1 MAPQAS
7 QFSIFILVLEAIII
21 SGIIFYQLYISLNI
35 YKNISSFKSI
45 FSFKLIVNNEN
56 RMPQVEIEGSRANST
71 MLKIKENINK
81 YLTNN
86 FGADIN
92 FSIIK
97 DMIER
102 EVEVKE
108 EEISN
113 TISTPLY
120 LGLAGA
126 MTGIILGLIS
136 MPSLSGARFN
146 EGIDALINGVK
157 LAMTASLFGLLL
169 TTILSSVFYKNA
181 KNKVLVEKSDQLSYL
196 TAELL
201 PELIK
206 GEVSEITGLKRS
218 LDNFSRDAKTL
229 TESISDSVSKTHDSI
244 KDQLD
249 VLEKVESI
257 GLKKIV
263 NANVTLLS
271 KLDENMSAFNAFAD
285 YLILMKSI
293 SENLSNFSE
302 RTSDID
308 TVINKID
315 TNIEES
321 NRLSQFLTSHF
332 DKIKKSGS
340 FAEEALQQSEAAF
353 SQAINALKLQITT
366 KIAEIGNMSIVTE
379 STLRD
384 ALSGIGKSLQGI
396 TENHIN
402 KLNEAYEKSI
412 PNFNNLEKLSSIETQ
427 MNLNNEYLKELA
439 KGSNAKVSESLLGL
453 NESIKNLNDNLRI
466 IIEKKPERNIFK
478 RFFSKLFFRKS
489 PKNKLA

>member
-1 MAPQAS
+1 MAS

-21 SGIIFYQLYISLNI
+21 SVIIFYQLYISLNI

-45 FSFKLIVNNEN
+45 FSSKLIVNNEN
-56 RMPQVEIEGSRANST
+56 EMPQVEIEGTRAGST

-136 MPSLSGARFN
+136 MPSLSGNHFN

-157 LAMTASLFGLLL
+157 LAMTASLVGLLL

-181 KNKVLVEKSDQLSYL
+181 KNKILTEKSDQLSYL

-218 LDNFSRDAKTL
+218 LDNFSREAKTL

-285 YLILMKSI
+285 YLSLMKSI
-293 SENLSNFSE
+293 SENLSNFSS
-302 RTSDID
+302 RTSDIN
-308 TVINKID
+308 TVVNKID

-321 NRLSQFLTSHF
+321 NRLSQFLTAHF

-340 FAEEALQQSEAAF
+340 YAEEALQQSEAAF
-353 SQAINALKLQITT
+353 TQAINALQLQITK
-366 KIAEIGNMSIVTE
+366 KIQEIGNMSIVTE
-379 STLRD
+379 STLKD
-384 ALSGIGKSLQGI
+384 AMTGIGKSLQEI
-396 TENHIN
+396 TETHIN
-402 KLNEAYEKSI
+402 KLNETYEKSI
-412 PNFNNLEKLSSIETQ
+412 PNFNKLEALTSIETQ
-427 MNLNNEYLKELA
+427 MNLNNQYLKELS
-439 KGSNAKVSESLLGL
+439 KGNSANVNESLISL
-453 NESIKNLNDNLRI
+453 NYAISSLNDNLKKINDRYSKPNFFIRI
-466 IIEKKPERNIFK
+466 FNKLFLRRSKKPNINEK
-478 RFFSKLFFRKS
+478 E
-489 PKNKLA
+489 